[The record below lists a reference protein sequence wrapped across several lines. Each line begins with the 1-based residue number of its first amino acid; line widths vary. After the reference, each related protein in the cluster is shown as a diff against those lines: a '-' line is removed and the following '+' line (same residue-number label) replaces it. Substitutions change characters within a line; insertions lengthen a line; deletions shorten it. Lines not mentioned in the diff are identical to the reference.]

1 MNEQGFEHEQR
12 NAAQAHDPEAAQ
24 RALARV
30 EQLLE
35 KQRRVEAL
43 VQRDQ
48 SPGEEKKVLVEQLVH
63 RQHLTE
69 LKAILDRLHPA
80 DIAYILEALPLQD
93 RLTVWDGVKADRD
106 GEILLEVSD
115 AVRETLIASMDREE
129 LVDAVESLETD
140 EIASIADD
148 LPADVQSVR

>member
-1 MNEQGFEHEQR
+1 MNELKLDRER
-12 NAAQAHDPEAAQ
+12 RDAAQAPDPEAAQ

-35 KQRRVEAL
+35 KQHRVEAL
-43 VQRDQ
+43 VEREQT
-48 SPGEEKKVLVEQLVH
+48 PVEEKKALVEQLVH
-63 RQHLTE
+63 RQHLNE
-69 LKAILDRLHPA
+69 LKSILDRLHPA

-106 GEILLEVSD
+106 GEILIEVSD

-129 LVDAVESLETD
+129 LVDAVQSLE
-140 EIASIADD
+140 
-148 LPADVQSVR
+148 

>member
-1 MNEQGFEHEQR
+1 MNEQELEREQR
-12 NAAQAHDPEAAQ
+12 DAAQAHDPEAAQ

-43 VQRDQ
+43 VQREQ
-48 SPGEEKKVLVEQLVH
+48 TPGEEKKALVEQLVH

-106 GEILLEVSD
+106 GEILIEVSD

-129 LVDAVESLETD
+129 LVDAVASLERD
-140 EIASIADD
+140 ELASIAVD
-148 LPADVQSVR
+148 LPADVI

>member
-1 MNEQGFEHEQR
+1 MTEQELEREQR

-43 VQRDQ
+43 VEREQT
-48 SPGEEKKVLVEQLVH
+48 PVEEKKALVEQLVH
-63 RQHLTE
+63 RQHLNE
-69 LKAILDRLHPA
+69 LKSILDRLHPA

-93 RLTVWDGVKADRD
+93 RLMVWDGV
-106 GEILLEVSD
+106 
-115 AVRETLIASMDREE
+115 
-129 LVDAVESLETD
+129 
-140 EIASIADD
+140 
-148 LPADVQSVR
+148 